1 MTATGTIMIGVLL
14 AISLLEGR
22 DTLAI
27 DRGGISVVAVAAEV
41 EAAVEAEAVG
51 SIGNDITMAQRRKR
65 RMDRRGWMS
74 RWSSWHRPRRR

>member
-51 SIGNDITMAQRRKR
+51 SIGNDTR
-65 RMDRRGWMS
+65 
-74 RWSSWHRPRRR
+74 

>member
-27 DRGGISVVAVAAEV
+27 DRGGSSVVAVAAEV

-51 SIGNDITMAQRRKR
+51 SIGNDTR
-65 RMDRRGWMS
+65 
-74 RWSSWHRPRRR
+74 